1 MTTAWP
7 LPQFFADMKDWCPD
21 LIHTVNFKVASTRV
35 LSTTFKYFIVLFNQ
49 DLHWSFYNLVD
60 CYRSSKF
67 PNEGQKHIENQPH
80 PPVVRILLINQVCL
94 PCPSSTVLNTWAW
107 DWIWIAV
114 VCPAFRA
121 FCLPQPW
128 IEPLAVIRQTDR
140 QRGAVPSLAIF
151 ARSFN
156 HRATMAILMNEPTF
170 LAKQIAKQ
178 MSS

>member
-67 PNEGQKHIENQPH
+67 PNEGQKHIENQ
-80 PPVVRILLINQVCL
+80 RQETSS
-94 PCPSSTVLNTWAW
+94 PCSKNTPYQSSMPAMPLNSSTVLNTWAW

-128 IEPLAVIRQTDR
+128 IEPWGGIRQTER
-140 QRGAVPSLAIF
+140 QRGAVKQIYPSL
-151 ARSFN
+151 SLPD
-156 HRATMAILMNEPTF
+156 HST
-170 LAKQIAKQ
+170 IAPRWRFWWT
-178 MSS
+178 SLLF